1 MQFLM
6 KRFKSNAIRRLRSA
20 DLLLILAATP
30 VLLLFALAPGTF
42 ELSWAGFGKLGR
54 GGLFIVLF
62 FLAFELWDY
71 RKTAKPRLDRPH
83 IAVTIIILMLGLF
96 YFGAAGIAGWFTELI
111 YSVGKALGAA
121 GEVSNSWLMATDY
134 AAMTVYLLALS
145 MVLFSVRAVRAV
157 ITPVILS
164 IGMVIFYLLDAFFPY
179 GSIGPLQFW
188 ANFIVAAV
196 GSLSWIFGL
205 PIYGFSN
212 LLTINGTHGF
222 FRLAVFWPSV
232 GVQSMLIYSLVM
244 ILLAAKLDSP
254 LRRKVIY
261 ATIGVIGTIFLN
273 VARIF
278 IIAYYGYA
286 YAYTGQELDAFH
298 NSIGEILFPIWIVV
312 FLVIVLHV
320 EGRLARREKGRVTR
334 DSRRPRAPP
343 PKSRSSLRSR
353 NKARR

>member
-1 MQFLM
+1 M
-6 KRFKSNAIRRLRSA
+6 KRFESNAIRRLRSA
-20 DLLLILAATP
+20 DLLLILAAIP

-83 IAVTIIILMLGLF
+83 IAIAIIILMLGLF

-111 YSVGKALGAA
+111 YSVGKVLGAA

-134 AAMTVYLLALS
+134 TAMTIYLLALS
-145 MVLFSVRAVRAV
+145 IVLFSVRAVRAV

-273 VARIF
+273 VLRIF

-312 FLVIVLHV
+312 FLAIVLHV
-320 EGRLARREKGRVTR
+320 EGRLARKEKGRVTR
-334 DSRRPRAPP
+334 DSRRPRAPQ
-343 PKSRSSLRSR
+343 PKSRSNLRSR
-353 NKARR
+353 HKVRR